1 MHFKAQEKA
10 NLKLEKH
17 ICNKYNEQGIS
28 TQIPEY
34 YVVPYMN
41 Q

>member
-10 NLKLEKH
+10 ILKVEKH
-17 ICNKYNEQGIS
+17 ICNKYNEQWINIQIS
-28 TQIPEY
+28 EY
-34 YVVPYMN
+34 YVVPYIN